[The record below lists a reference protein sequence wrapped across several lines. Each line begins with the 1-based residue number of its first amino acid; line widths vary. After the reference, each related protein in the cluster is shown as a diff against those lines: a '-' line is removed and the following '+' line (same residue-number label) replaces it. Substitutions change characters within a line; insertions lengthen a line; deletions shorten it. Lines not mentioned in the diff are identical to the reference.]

1 MVNEY
6 IPRRGDVVWLN
17 FDPQSGHEQSGKRP
31 AVVLSPEIYN
41 QKTGLA
47 LFCPITSQV
56 KGYPFEV
63 PLPSK
68 LSVSGVILVDHI
80 KNLDWR
86 TRHAVFIAK
95 LADQTMQEVFAKFRP
110 LLEV

>member
-1 MVNEY
+1 MVSEY

-17 FDPQSGHEQSGKRP
+17 FYPQSGHEQSGKRP

-41 QKTGLA
+41 KKTGLA
-47 LFCPITSQV
+47 LFCPVTSQI

-63 PLPSK
+63 TLPAK
-68 LSVSGVILVDHI
+68 LPVCGVILVDHI

-86 TRHAVFIAK
+86 AREASFISK
-95 LADQTMQEVFAKFRP
+95 LPDQTLQEVFAKLAP
-110 LLEV
+110 LLEI